1 MEDVVGGI
9 VLGGNG
15 TGFEPKNGATILY
28 GLSQDEWKTFVSDNA
43 ISHEM
48 VATQASIDEVS
59 EKLRSMKNA
68 QKNYRQSASLLLMH
82 LFTETIR

>member
-1 MEDVVGGI
+1 M
-9 VLGGNG
+9 
-15 TGFEPKNGATILY
+15 Y

-68 QKNYRQSASLLLMH
+68 QKNYRQSEIDALNAKIAELEKSKKL
-82 LFTETIR
+82 